1 MSSNYDTE
9 RMVYLAC
16 GGLGVA
22 SAETGLWRVHPKPMP
37 KNQVRRWESDGQ
49 EGGRWLRYTPGVSC
63 CWACEQV
70 INEDGEC
77 EEECYGTG

>member
-9 RMVYLAC
+9 RMVYLA
-16 GGLGVA
+16 L
-22 SAETGLWRVHPKPMP
+22 SPKPMP